1 MFLLR
6 HRIDSIRANAN
17 NTLTGLVLGKGIPG
31 RAGVVMA
38 RTDELEDDPQRAV
51 AQLRA
56 EAKSA
61 ERVGD
66 LKRKRLLEAQ
76 ARTAELA
83 LRSRQA
89 GFQ

>member
-1 MFLLR
+1 MAKTNDLEE
-6 HRIDSIRANAN
+6 DSQ
-17 NTLTGLVLGKGIPG
+17 G
-31 RAGVVMA
+31 
-38 RTDELEDDPQRAV
+38 AV

-56 EAKSA
+56 AAKAA

-66 LKRKRLLEAQ
+66 LKRKCLLEAQ
-76 ARTAELA
+76 ARAAELA

>member
-1 MFLLR
+1 M
-6 HRIDSIRANAN
+6 
-17 NTLTGLVLGKGIPG
+17 
-31 RAGVVMA
+31 VMA

-51 AQLRA
+51 TQLRA
-56 EAKSA
+56 EAKAA

>member
-1 MFLLR
+1 
-6 HRIDSIRANAN
+6 
-17 NTLTGLVLGKGIPG
+17 
-31 RAGVVMA
+31 MA

-56 EAKSA
+56 EAKAA

-76 ARTAELA
+76 VRSAELA

>member
-1 MFLLR
+1 
-6 HRIDSIRANAN
+6 
-17 NTLTGLVLGKGIPG
+17 
-31 RAGVVMA
+31 MA
-38 RTDELEDDPQRAV
+38 RTDGLEDDPQRAV
-51 AQLRA
+51 AQLHA
-56 EAKSA
+56 EAKAA
-61 ERVGD
+61 ERAGD